1 MNEIGK
7 RIEQVRRRLDMSMEE
22 FGNRIGISR
31 ASVSRLERGIN
42 HPAQRTI
49 MLIAEKFGI
58 SERWL
63 RNGTG
68 EMLKAVPNTDDLV
81 STLAAEYSLTENDM
95 LILRA
100 FLALSESDRQ
110 AFLRF
115 GKELAQLQDSEE
127 PPQQPWADVIPT
139 TLLKTRY
146 FARPSAGP
154 GNDIFDGQEEV
165 EVVDTP
171 QARQA
176 DFVLQISGNSM
187 EPMYKDGDQVLIQS
201 GTDVDPGQIGVWLV
215 DGNVYIK
222 QRLEH
227 GLHSLNPEYPDVPLN
242 KNSDIHCY
250 GRVIGKAEVI

>member
-7 RIEQVRRRLDMSMEE
+7 RIELVRRRLDMSMEE

-42 HPAQRTI
+42 NPAQRTI

-68 EMLKAVPNTDDLV
+68 EMIAPAPSTDDLV

-115 GKELAQLQDSEE
+115 GKELVQLQDSEE

-165 EVVDTP
+165 EVWTRRKPARRISFCRFPGTP
-171 QARQA
+171 WNRC
-176 DFVLQISGNSM
+176 
-187 EPMYKDGDQVLIQS
+187 
-201 GTDVDPGQIGVWLV
+201 
-215 DGNVYIK
+215 IK
-222 QRLEH
+222 TVIR
-227 GLHSLNPEYPDVPLN
+227 SLYNPEPTLTL
-242 KNSDIHCY
+242 
-250 GRVIGKAEVI
+250 GRSESGW